1 MKTKNLVMALVAA
14 GVLGA
19 AGYGLYTLGMR
30 HGADMPATPSNPSGM
45 ASPQAATPA
54 VAAPAN
60 ESGEDATRRHIA
72 AGLKAGDVDP
82 AHGDRKS
89 TRLNSSHLVISYAV
103 FCLKKKTTKHEM
115 ACRCTRL
122 IRI

>member
-82 AHGDRKS
+82 ANG
-89 TRLNSSHLVISYAV
+89 
-103 FCLKKKTTKHEM
+103 KKILYYNDPMVPANKFDKPGK
-115 ACRCTRL
+115 
-122 IRI
+122 